1 MQNVNILL
9 GYIMKKTIL
18 TAFTAASFLIYSTS
32 AFAELFSVSAGVP
45 FSHSFADTKDFES
58 DGVSGLFLAAK
69 LPIMVGVGIESYKT
83 KIKGTTQKL
92 ATSMYDIF
100 YQLPIPI
107 VNLTLGLGM
116 GSTELQC
123 VGCTIYDK
131 GSATQWYTSVCI
143 PFLPFFDVHLSLRRV
158 SSKIKTNAASGD
170 TPKGTKYD
178 VGGTVSGI
186 GIAFGF

>member
-1 MQNVNILL
+1 
-9 GYIMKKTIL
+9 MKKTIL
-18 TAFTAASFLIYSTS
+18 TAFTAASLLIYSTPS
-32 AFAELFSVSAGVP
+32 FAELFSVSAGVP
-45 FSHSFADTKDFES
+45 FSHSFANTKVES
-58 DGVSGLFLAAK
+58 DGVSGFFLAAK

-107 VNLTLGLGM
+107 VNLTLGLGT
-116 GSTELQC
+116 GLTELQC

-131 GSATQWYTSVCI
+131 GSAFQWYTSVGI

-158 SSKIKTNAASGD
+158 SSKIKTNAASGG
-170 TPKGTKYD
+170 TPKGTEYN
-178 VGGTVSGI
+178 VGGTVAGI
-186 GIAFGF
+186 GVAFGF

>member
-1 MQNVNILL
+1 
-9 GYIMKKTIL
+9 MKKTIL
-18 TAFTAASFLIYSTS
+18 TAFTAASFLFCSTS

-45 FSHSFADTKDFES
+45 FSNSFANTKVES
-58 DGVSGLFLAAK
+58 DGVSGFFLAAK

-116 GSTELQC
+116 GSTEPQC
-123 VGCTIYDK
+123 GSCSTFDK
-131 GSATQWYTSVCI
+131 GGATQWYTSVGI
-143 PFLPFFDVHLSLRRV
+143 PFLPFFDAHLSLRRV
-158 SSKIKTNAASGD
+158 SSKIKTNAASEG
-170 TPKGTKYD
+170 TPKGTEYN

-186 GIAFGF
+186 GVAFGF

>member
-1 MQNVNILL
+1 
-9 GYIMKKTIL
+9 MKKIIL
-18 TAFTAASFLIYSTS
+18 TVFAATSLLLYSTPS
-32 AFAELFSVSAGVP
+32 FAFLNFSGGVP
-45 FSHSFADTKDFES
+45 LSHSYADTKVAES
-58 DGVSGLFLAAK
+58 DGVGGFFLAAK

-83 KIKGTTQKL
+83 KLKDSTRIL

-123 VGCTIYDK
+123 GSCSTYDK
-131 GSATQWYTSVCI
+131 GSATQWYTSVGI
-143 PFLPFFDVHLSLRRV
+143 PIFPFFDVHLSLRRV
-158 SSKIKTNAASGD
+158 SSKIKTNAASGVR
-170 TPKGTKYD
+170 PKGTEYD
-178 VGGTVSGI
+178 LGGTVAGI

>member
-1 MQNVNILL
+1 
-9 GYIMKKTIL
+9 MKKTIL
-18 TAFTAASFLIYSTS
+18 TAFTAASLLLCSTP

-45 FSHSFADTKDFES
+45 FSHSFANTEVES
-58 DGVSGLFLAAK
+58 DGVSGFLLAAK

-83 KIKGTTQKL
+83 KLKNTTTTL

-123 VGCTIYDK
+123 GSCSTYDK
-131 GSATQWYTSVCI
+131 GSATQWYTSVGI
-143 PFLPFFDVHLSLRRV
+143 PIFPFFDVHLSQRRV
-158 SSKIKTNAASGD
+158 SSKIKTNAASGG
-170 TPKGTKYD
+170 TPKGTEYD
-178 VGGTVSGI
+178 VGGTVAGI
-186 GIAFGF
+186 GIAYGF

>member
-1 MQNVNILL
+1 
-9 GYIMKKTIL
+9 MKKIIL
-18 TAFTAASFLIYSTS
+18 TAFTAAILL
-32 AFAELFSVSAGVP
+32 LFSSPAYALFTVSAGVP
-45 FSHSFADTKDFES
+45 FSHSFNDTNVAES

-69 LPIMVGVGIESYKT
+69 LPIMVGVGIETYKT
-83 KIKGTTQKL
+83 KLKGSTTTL

-123 VGCTIYDK
+123 VGCSTTFDK
-131 GSATQWYTSVCI
+131 GTATQWYTSVGI
-143 PFLPFFDVHLSLRRV
+143 PIFPFFDAHLSLRRV
-158 SSKIKTNAASGD
+158 SSKIKKTAASG
-170 TPKGTKYD
+170 GTEYD
-178 VGGTVSGI
+178 LGGTVAGI

>member
-1 MQNVNILL
+1 
-9 GYIMKKTIL
+9 MKKTIL
-18 TAFTAASFLIYSTS
+18 TVFTAASFLIYNTS

-45 FSHSFADTKDFES
+45 FSHSFANTKIES
-58 DGVSGLFLAAK
+58 DGVSGFFLAAK
-69 LPIMVGVGIESYKT
+69 LPIMVGVGIESYQT
-83 KIKGTTQKL
+83 KIKGKTQKL

-123 VGCTIYDK
+123 GSCSTFDK
-131 GSATQWYTSVCI
+131 GSATQWYTSVGI
-143 PFLPFFDVHLSLRRV
+143 PILPFFDAHLSLRRV
-158 SSKIKTNAASGD
+158 STKIKTNAASEG
-170 TPKGTKYD
+170 TPKGTEYD
-178 VGGTVSGI
+178 LGGTVAGI

>member
-1 MQNVNILL
+1 
-9 GYIMKKTIL
+9 MKKTIL
-18 TAFTAASFLIYSTS
+18 TAFTAASLLIYSTPS
-32 AFAELFSVSAGVP
+32 FAELFSVSAGVP
-45 FSHSFADTKDFES
+45 FSHSFANTKVES
-58 DGVSGLFLAAK
+58 DGVSGFFLAAK
-69 LPIMVGVGIESYKT
+69 LPIMVGVGIESYQT

-107 VNLTLGLGM
+107 VNLTLGLGT

-131 GSATQWYTSVCI
+131 GSAFQWYTSVGI

-158 SSKIKTNAASGD
+158 SSKIKTNAASEG
-170 TPKGTKYD
+170 TSKGTEYN
-178 VGGTVSGI
+178 VGGTVAGI
-186 GIAFGF
+186 GVAFGF

>member
-1 MQNVNILL
+1 
-9 GYIMKKTIL
+9 MKKTIL
-18 TAFTAASFLIYSTS
+18 TAFTAASLLIYSTPS
-32 AFAELFSVSAGVP
+32 FAELFSVSVGVP
-45 FSHSFADTKDFES
+45 FSHSFANTKVES
-58 DGVSGLFLAAK
+58 DGVSGFFLAAK
-69 LPIMVGVGIESYKT
+69 LPIMVGVGIESYQT

-123 VGCTIYDK
+123 GSCSIYDK
-131 GSATQWYTSVCI
+131 GSAAQWYTSVGI
-143 PFLPFFDVHLSLRRV
+143 PIFPFFDVHLSLRRV

-170 TPKGTKYD
+170 TPKGTEYD
-178 VGGTVSGI
+178 VGGTVAGI

>member
-1 MQNVNILL
+1 
-9 GYIMKKTIL
+9 MKKTIL
-18 TAFTAASFLIYSTS
+18 TAFTAASLLIYSTPS
-32 AFAELFSVSAGVP
+32 FAELFSVSAGVP
-45 FSHSFADTKDFES
+45 FSHSFANTKVES
-58 DGVSGLFLAAK
+58 DGVSGFFLAAK

-83 KIKGTTQKL
+83 KLKNSTTTL

-107 VNLTLGLGM
+107 VNLTLGLGT

-131 GSATQWYTSVCI
+131 GSAFQWYTSVGI

-158 SSKIKTNAASGD
+158 SSKIKTNAASGG
-170 TPKGTKYD
+170 TPKGTEYN

>member
-1 MQNVNILL
+1 
-9 GYIMKKTIL
+9 MKKTIL
-18 TAFTAASFLIYSTS
+18 TAFAAASLLLCSTS

-45 FSHSFADTKDFES
+45 FSHSFANTKVES
-58 DGVSGLFLAAK
+58 DGVSGFFLAAK
-69 LPIMVGVGIESYKT
+69 LPIMVGVGIESYQT
-83 KIKGTTQKL
+83 KLKNSTTTL

-116 GSTELQC
+116 GSTEFQC
-123 VGCTIYDK
+123 GSCSTYDK
-131 GSATQWYTSVCI
+131 GSATQWYTSVGI
-143 PFLPFFDVHLSLRRV
+143 PIFPFFDVHLSLRRV
-158 SSKIKTNAASGD
+158 SSKIKTNAASGG
-170 TPKGTKYD
+170 TPKGTEYD

>member
-1 MQNVNILL
+1 
-9 GYIMKKTIL
+9 MKKTIL
-18 TAFTAASFLIYSTS
+18 TAFTAASFLIYSTP

-45 FSHSFADTKDFES
+45 FSHSFANTEVES
-58 DGVSGLFLAAK
+58 DGVSGFFLAAK

-107 VNLTLGLGM
+107 VNLTIGLGM

-131 GSATQWYTSVCI
+131 GSATQWYTSVGI
-143 PFLPFFDVHLSLRRV
+143 PILPFFDAHLSLRRV
-158 SSKIKTNAASGD
+158 SSKIKTNAASEG
-170 TPKGTKYD
+170 TPKGTEYD
-178 VGGTVSGI
+178 LGGTVAGI

>member
-1 MQNVNILL
+1 
-9 GYIMKKTIL
+9 MKKTIL
-18 TAFTAASFLIYSTS
+18 TAFTAASLLLCSTP

-45 FSHSFADTKDFES
+45 FSHSFANTKVES
-58 DGVSGLFLAAK
+58 DGVSGFFLAAK

-100 YQLPIPI
+100 YQLPTPI

-123 VGCTIYDK
+123 GSCSTFDK
-131 GSATQWYTSVCI
+131 GNATQWYTSVGI
-143 PFLPFFDVHLSLRRV
+143 PILPFFDAHLSLRRV
-158 SSKIKTNAASGD
+158 SSKIKKSAAS
-170 TPKGTKYD
+170 
-178 VGGTVSGI
+178 
-186 GIAFGF
+186 

>member
-1 MQNVNILL
+1 
-9 GYIMKKTIL
+9 MKKTIL
-18 TAFTAASFLIYSTS
+18 TAFTSASLLLCSTS

-45 FSHSFADTKDFES
+45 FSHSFANTKVES
-58 DGVSGLFLAAK
+58 DGVSGFFLAAK

-123 VGCTIYDK
+123 GSCSTYDK
-131 GSATQWYTSVCI
+131 GSATQWYTSVGI
-143 PFLPFFDVHLSLRRV
+143 PILPFFDAHLSLRRV
-158 SSKIKTNAASGD
+158 SSKIKTKVASGA
-170 TPKGTKYD
+170 TPKGTEYD
-178 VGGTVSGI
+178 VGGTVAGI

>member
-1 MQNVNILL
+1 
-9 GYIMKKTIL
+9 MKKTIL
-18 TAFTAASFLIYSTS
+18 TAFTAASFFLCSTS

-45 FSHSFADTKDFES
+45 FSHSFANTKVES
-58 DGVSGLFLAAK
+58 DGVSGFFLAAK

-123 VGCTIYDK
+123 GSCSIYDK
-131 GSATQWYTSVCI
+131 GSATQWYTSVGI
-143 PFLPFFDVHLSLRRV
+143 PIFPFFDVHLSLRRV
-158 SSKIKTNAASGD
+158 SSKIKSNAASGN

>member
-1 MQNVNILL
+1 
-9 GYIMKKTIL
+9 MKKTIL
-18 TAFTAASFLIYSTS
+18 TAFTAASFFLCSTS
-32 AFAELFSVSAGVP
+32 ALAELFSVSAGVP
-45 FSHSFADTKDFES
+45 FSHSFANTKVES
-58 DGVSGLFLAAK
+58 DGVSGFFLAAK

-123 VGCTIYDK
+123 GSCSIYDK
-131 GSATQWYTSVCI
+131 GGATQWYTSVGI
-143 PFLPFFDVHLSLRRV
+143 PIFPFFDVHLSLRRV
-158 SSKIKTNAASGD
+158 SSKIKTNAASGG
-170 TPKGTKYD
+170 TPKGTEYD
-178 VGGTVSGI
+178 VGGSVAGI

>member
-1 MQNVNILL
+1 
-9 GYIMKKTIL
+9 MKKTIL
-18 TAFTAASFLIYSTS
+18 TAFTAASLLLCSTP

-45 FSHSFADTKDFES
+45 FSHSFADTKVAES
-58 DGVSGLFLAAK
+58 DGVGGVFLAAK

-83 KIKGTTQKL
+83 KLKNSTTIL

-123 VGCTIYDK
+123 VGCTTFDK
-131 GSATQWYTSVCI
+131 GSAFQWYTSVGI

-158 SSKIKTNAASGD
+158 SSKIKKTAASG
-170 TPKGTKYD
+170 GTEYD
-178 VGGTVSGI
+178 LGGTVAGI

>member
-1 MQNVNILL
+1 
-9 GYIMKKTIL
+9 MKKTIL
-18 TAFTAASFLIYSTS
+18 TAFTAASLLIYSTPS
-32 AFAELFSVSAGVP
+32 FAELFSVSAGVP
-45 FSHSFADTKDFES
+45 FSHSFANTKVES
-58 DGVSGLFLAAK
+58 DGVSGFFLAAK
-69 LPIMVGVGIESYKT
+69 LPIMVGVGIESYQT

-107 VNLTLGLGM
+107 VNLTLGLGT

-131 GSATQWYTSVCI
+131 GSAFQWYTSVGI

-158 SSKIKTNAASGD
+158 SSKIKTNAASEG
-170 TPKGTKYD
+170 TPKGTEYN
-178 VGGTVSGI
+178 VGGTVAGI
-186 GIAFGF
+186 GVAFGF

>member
-1 MQNVNILL
+1 
-9 GYIMKKTIL
+9 MKKTIL
-18 TAFTAASFLIYSTS
+18 TAFTAASLLLCSTS

-45 FSHSFADTKDFES
+45 FSHSFADTKVES
-58 DGVSGLFLAAK
+58 DGVSGFFLAAK

-83 KIKGTTQKL
+83 KLKNSTTIL

-123 VGCTIYDK
+123 GSCSTFDK
-131 GSATQWYTSVCI
+131 GSATQWYTSVGI

-158 SSKIKTNAASGD
+158 SSKIKTNAASGG
-170 TPKGTKYD
+170 TPKGTEYD
-178 VGGTVSGI
+178 VGGTVAGI

>member
-1 MQNVNILL
+1 
-9 GYIMKKTIL
+9 MKKTIL
-18 TAFTAASFLIYSTS
+18 TAFTAASLLIYSTPS
-32 AFAELFSVSAGVP
+32 FAELFSVSAGVP
-45 FSHSFADTKDFES
+45 FSHSFADTKVAES
-58 DGVSGLFLAAK
+58 DGVGGVFLAAK

-83 KIKGTTQKL
+83 KLKNSTTIL

-131 GSATQWYTSVCI
+131 GSAFQWYTSVGI

-158 SSKIKTNAASGD
+158 SSKIKTNAASEG
-170 TPKGTKYD
+170 TPKGTEYN
-178 VGGTVSGI
+178 VGGTVAGI
-186 GIAFGF
+186 GVAFGF

>member
-1 MQNVNILL
+1 
-9 GYIMKKTIL
+9 MKKTIL
-18 TAFTAASFLIYSTS
+18 TAFTAASFLIYSTP

-45 FSHSFADTKDFES
+45 FSHSFANTEVES
-58 DGVSGLFLAAK
+58 DGVSGFFLAAK

-123 VGCTIYDK
+123 VGCSTTFDK
-131 GSATQWYTSVCI
+131 GTATQWYTSVGI
-143 PFLPFFDVHLSLRRV
+143 PIFPFFDAHLSLRRV
-158 SSKIKTNAASGD
+158 SSKIKKTAASG
-170 TPKGTKYD
+170 GTEYD
-178 VGGTVSGI
+178 YGGTVSGI

>member
-1 MQNVNILL
+1 
-9 GYIMKKTIL
+9 MKKIIL
-18 TAFTAASFLIYSTS
+18 TTFTAASLL
-32 AFAELFSVSAGVP
+32 LFSSPAYALFTVSAGVP
-45 FSHSFADTKDFES
+45 FSHSFADTEVAES

-69 LPIMVGVGIESYKT
+69 LPIMVGVGIETYKT
-83 KIKGTTQKL
+83 KLKGSTTTL

-123 VGCTIYDK
+123 VGCSTTFDK
-131 GSATQWYTSVCI
+131 GTATQWYTSVGI
-143 PFLPFFDVHLSLRRV
+143 PIFPFFDAHLSLRRV
-158 SSKIKTNAASGD
+158 SSKIKKTAASG
-170 TPKGTKYD
+170 GTEYD
-178 VGGTVSGI
+178 LGGTVAGI

>member
-1 MQNVNILL
+1 
-9 GYIMKKTIL
+9 MKKTIL
-18 TAFTAASFLIYSTS
+18 TAFTAARFLIYSTPS
-32 AFAELFSVSAGVP
+32 FAELFSVSAGVP
-45 FSHSFADTKDFES
+45 FSHSFANTEVES
-58 DGVSGLFLAAK
+58 DGVSGFFLAAK

-123 VGCTIYDK
+123 GSCSTFDK
-131 GSATQWYTSVCI
+131 GSATQWYTSVGI
-143 PFLPFFDVHLSLRRV
+143 PILPFFDAHLSLRRV
-158 SSKIKTNAASGD
+158 SSKIKTNAASED
-170 TPKGTKYD
+170 TPKGTELD
-178 VGGTVSGI
+178 FGGTVAGI